1 MPSEDPTPIP
11 SASIIA
17 HRREHIANTSGDD
30 LKLPGL
36 TIRLANVPLFRASP
50 EGLLQAVRVRAESD
64 HPTDDLTVTLS
75 TGNDSSHELTLPPN
89 PIETGFLLVP
99 EVSASTPHKLTVHRE
114 GILLHEGSFTVEPQ
128 RKWTIHLVHHSH
140 YDIGYTDPQSIV
152 LHEQLAYIDTAIEL
166 ASHTADWPDPVQFRW
181 SIEVTWPLKH
191 WLRTRPASSRQEL
204 VRLVKAGNIEINAL
218 PFSMHTEAYSFDEL
232 ARQLEFVAELR
243 NDLGVDITTAMQT
256 DVPGANIGLAT
267 LLTDAGIKLLSVAH
281 NYAGRS
287 IPHLLDGQDLTRPFY
302 WQAPNGERL
311 MVWYTDSLNGSA
323 YMEAIQIG
331 FGDGYEE
338 VLLSLPEYLN
348 ALSQRNYPYGRGD
361 TWIQGSVHNI
371 EEKRPGYPHDLL
383 HLRVQGAHGDNA
395 PATLLPATI
404 AREWNE
410 TWAWPQLV
418 TSTNARFYAEA
429 ESRLGDRLETFTGDW
444 TDWWADGIG
453 SSAAMLATNRDTQ
466 ANIRT
471 AQVTTAL
478 ASALETEPGP
488 AIEADVR
495 AAYEDMALF
504 DEHTWG
510 AGNPW
515 TADLERFDSGERQ
528 WIRKASFALSA
539 EERTNLLLQGGIHRL
554 EKVFSSASSATDT
567 SSILALNPN
576 SWSRTDLVRML
587 VPPYVWPGPGAR
599 LVETGSGESIH
610 FVVEPQQH
618 DRHRSHGVWITF
630 LARDVPPLGYIRYT
644 LEPGTETA
652 HDALQS
658 SNPSTTISS
667 QHLQVELDLVRGA
680 IGSITDRGNQ
690 RELVDQNAPFPF
702 NAYIHDR
709 YASGQGF
716 NHLSSRIGHS
726 EPWLLGARGTGHYGH
741 IISSESNDVFERAT
755 MRFSAQGTE
764 FVETTVTLPHGA
776 PRLHIANRLRKPSTM
791 EKESVYFAFP
801 IAGAD
806 PRWTFEIT
814 GGTAGPDSPHVP
826 GSAQHFRAMRHW
838 ATIETNENSPIAWA
852 TRQAPLIQLGNI
864 HLPYAPFATTIPA
877 HLASP
882 NTLYSW
888 ALNNIWDT
896 NFPAQQGGELRFD
909 YTLAVGGF
917 DHCGALGRDTG
928 ASAAQP
934 LVGLRT
940 RGTAAGDTADRGSF
954 IEIDDPT
961 VEITHLSTGPDQ
973 ELVIHLH
980 SHAIEAR
987 NIRLKAHLARI
998 ASASIAL
1005 SIGDP
1010 YADLDIQGDTIAASI
1025 RPGELGR
1032 VFLTLA

>member
-1 MPSEDPTPIP
+1 MPSEDPNPLP
-11 SASIIA
+11 SSSVIG
-17 HRREHIANTSGDD
+17 HRRELIANTTGQQVH
-30 LKLPGL
+30 LPGL
-36 TIRLANVPLFRASP
+36 TLHLANVPLFQQSP
-50 EGLLQAVRVRAESD
+50 GGMLQAVRVRAESEQ
-64 HPTDDLTVTLS
+64 PVAEITVSLS
-75 TGNDSSHELTLPPN
+75 NGGGPAAELVLPAN
-89 PIETGFLLVP
+89 PIETRFILVP
-99 EVSASTPHKLTVHRE
+99 EVTSNTTFQLSVQRGDAV
-114 GILLHEGSFTVEPQ
+114 IHEGAFEVETQ

-140 YDIGYTDPQSIV
+140 YDIGYTDPQATV
-152 LHEQLAYIDTAIEL
+152 LHEQLAYIDTALEL
-166 ASHTADWPDPVQFRW
+166 AAHTADWPEEVQFRW

-243 NDLGVDITTAMQT
+243 EDLGVDITTAMQT
-256 DVPGANIGLAT
+256 DVPGATIGLAT

-302 WQAPNGERL
+302 WRAPNGERL
-311 MVWYTDSLNGSA
+311 MIWYTDSLNGSA

-361 TWIQGSVHNI
+361 TWIQGQVRHI
-371 EEKRPGYPHDLL
+371 EEIRPGYPHDLL

-395 PATLLPATI
+395 PSTLLPATI
-404 AREWNE
+404 ARDWND
-410 TWAWPQLV
+410 TWAWPKLV
-418 TSTNARFYAEA
+418 TSTNSQFHAEA
-429 ESRLGDRLETFTGDW
+429 ERRLGDKLETFSGDW

-453 SSAAMLATNRDTQ
+453 SSAAMMATNRESQ

-478 ASALETEPGP
+478 ASVLEADPGP
-488 AIEADVR
+488 DIEPAVR

-539 EERTNLLLQGGIHRL
+539 EERTKLLLQGGIHRL
-554 EKVFSSASSATDT
+554 EQTLSATT
-567 SSILALNPN
+567 AGTQAPSILALNPN
-576 SWSRTDLVRML
+576 SWTRTDLVRML
-587 VPPYVWPGPGAR
+587 VPPHVWPGPGAR
-599 LVETGSGESIH
+599 LVESGSGDSVP

-630 LARDVPPLGYIRYT
+630 LARDVSPLGYIRYS
-644 LEPGTETA
+644 LEPGSATA
-652 HDALQS
+652 SDS
-658 SNPSTTISS
+658 SRDPNPPSTIAND
-667 QHLQVELDLVRGA
+667 HFAVELDLVRGA
-680 IGSITDRGNQ
+680 IGSITDRATK
-690 RELVDQNAPFPF
+690 RELVDTTAPFAF

-726 EPWLLGARGTGHYGH
+726 EPWLLGARGTGQYGH
-741 IISSESNDVFERAT
+741 VISTESNEVFERT
-755 MRFSAQGTE
+755 IMRFSAQGAE

-801 IAGAD
+801 VAGD
-806 PRWTFEIT
+806 NPRWTFEIT

-826 GSAQHFRAMRHW
+826 GSAHYFRAMRHW
-838 ATIETNENSPIAWA
+838 ATVDTGDGRVAWA

-864 HLPYAPFATTIPA
+864 HLPYAPFARTIA
-877 HLASP
+877 DHIATN

-909 YTLAVGGF
+909 YTIAVGDG
-917 DHCGALGRDTG
+917 DGDALGRDTG

-934 LVGLRT
+934 LVGLRAH
-940 RGTAAGDTADRGSF
+940 GSSGASEADRGSF
-954 IEIDDPT
+954 VEIDDPA
-961 VEITHLSTGPDQ
+961 VEITHLSTGPNQ
-973 ELVIHLH
+973 ELIVHLQ
-980 SHAIEAR
+980 SHAPDPREV
-987 NIRLKAHLARI
+987 RLTAHVGRI
-998 ASASIAL
+998 ASASIAR
-1005 SIGDP
+1005 SIGTP
-1010 YADLDIQGDTIAASI
+1010 YADIDVRENSVSATI
-1025 RPGELGR
+1025 RPGELRR
-1032 VFLTLA
+1032 VFLVLAES